1 MRQLNGG
8 ASSAPP
14 LAGRKNAPIEL
25 PHVML
30 LTDDP
35 ERTVIEPL
43 AREKAGM
50 EQVYDFDLM
59 ERGGHLA
66 GWKLGRRA
74 ALRRG
79 RRPPGSG

>member
-1 MRQLNGG
+1 
-8 ASSAPP
+8 
-14 LAGRKNAPIEL
+14 
-25 PHVML
+25 ML

-66 GWKLGRRA
+66 GWKLGREQLSA
-74 ALRRG
+74 VAGALQALAD
-79 RRPPGSG
+79 PPPSTPATGPRTSLSSCSLWET